1 MYHQAMPFA
10 DLETLLY
17 KLKKRGF
24 KQDDVY
30 LHQCPSCQQQS
41 VVIFVITG
49 KKLGG
54 REIRL
59 CVECGD
65 AKSFRSGSG
74 LEGRE
79 EDAGFDLRAFLG

>member
-1 MYHQAMPFA
+1 
-10 DLETLLY
+10 
-17 KLKKRGF
+17 
-24 KQDDVY
+24 
-30 LHQCPSCQQQS
+30 
-41 VVIFVITG
+41 VIFVITG

>member
-1 MYHQAMPFA
+1 MPFA

-30 LHQCPSCQQQS
+30 LHECPSCKQQS
-41 VVIFVITG
+41 VLIFTIAG

-54 REIRL
+54 RDIRL

-65 AKSFRSGSG
+65 AKSFRSVAG

-79 EDAGFDLRAFLG
+79 EDAGFDLRAFLA

>member
-1 MYHQAMPFA
+1 MPFA
-10 DLETLLY
+10 DLETILY

-24 KQDDVY
+24 KQDDLY
-30 LHQCPSCQQQS
+30 LHECPACKQQS
-41 VVIFVITG
+41 VAIFVIAG

-54 REIRL
+54 RDIQL

-65 AKSFRSGSG
+65 ARSFRSVAG

-79 EDAGFDLRAFLG
+79 QDAGFDLRQFLG

>member
-1 MYHQAMPFA
+1 MPFA

-24 KQDDVY
+24 KQDDLY
-30 LHQCPSCQQQS
+30 LHECPGCKQQS
-41 VVIFVITG
+41 VAIFTIAG
-49 KKLGG
+49 KTGG

-65 AKSFRSGSG
+65 ARSFRSGAG
-74 LEGRE
+74 LQARE
-79 EDAGFDLRAFLG
+79 QDAAFDLRTFLG

>member
-1 MYHQAMPFA
+1 MPVA
-10 DLETLLY
+10 DLETLIY

-24 KQDDVY
+24 KQDDLY
-30 LHQCPSCQQQS
+30 LHECPSCKQQS
-41 VVIFVITG
+41 VVIFVIAG

-54 REIRL
+54 RDIRL

-65 AKSFRSGSG
+65 ATSFRSGAG

-79 EDAGFDLRAFLG
+79 IDAGFDLRTFLG

>member
-1 MYHQAMPFA
+1 MPFA

-17 KLKKRGF
+17 KLRKRGF
-24 KQDDVY
+24 KQDDLY
-30 LHQCPSCQQQS
+30 LHECPSCKQKQS
-41 VVIFVITG
+41 VAIFTIAG
-49 KKLGG
+49 KIGG

-65 AKSFRSGSG
+65 ATSFRSSAG

-79 EDAGFDLRAFLG
+79 PDAAFDLRTFLG

>member
-1 MYHQAMPFA
+1 MPVA

-30 LHQCPSCQQQS
+30 LHQCPSCGQQS
-41 VVIFVITG
+41 VAIFMIAG

-65 AKSFRSGSG
+65 ARSFRSVAG

-79 EDAGFDLRAFLG
+79 EDAAFDLRAFLG